1 MCPCESAECGPVQLF
16 ETDKRGREDEKR
28 RRTGEARGADIEAHR
43 KAGGRGRG
51 ARGEDTQKPGVL
63 SGNTTEIDKAA
74 ALTRRSPALTLSA
87 GRGTVRRMPR

>member
-1 MCPCESAECGPVQLF
+1 VGQSSYL
-16 ETDKRGREDEKR
+16 RRIREAGKMKKEGALA
-28 RRTGEARGADIEAHR
+28 GEARGADIEAHR